1 MRKLLKKPIAIIV
14 ISIIIL
20 SLKASY
26 DNGDVKANPLLQWT
40 PEVAEVVESVMD
52 VMNPNSSTTSKF
64 WNEMNKAFE

>member
-1 MRKLLKKPIAIIV
+1 MKKLLKNLTAIIV

-26 DNGDVKANPLLQWT
+26 DNGDVKANLLLQWN
-40 PEVAEVVESVMD
+40 PEVAEVVETVMN
-52 VMNPNSSTTSKF
+52 VMNPDSSTTNNF